1 MNKNHITE
9 IREREILK
17 EKIIELLK
25 KSEDQNKPIAIA
37 INGDWGIG
45 KTYLWKNGLAPLI
58 KDKLKKIPFT
68 PLFLGRK
75 MSKQLLKI

>member
-25 KSEDQNKPIAIA
+25 KSEDQNKLIAIA
-37 INGDWGIG
+37 INWGVGDRKNLFMEKWISS
-45 KTYLWKNGLAPLI
+45 TY
-58 KDKLKKIPFT
+58 
-68 PLFLGRK
+68 
-75 MSKQLLKI
+75 